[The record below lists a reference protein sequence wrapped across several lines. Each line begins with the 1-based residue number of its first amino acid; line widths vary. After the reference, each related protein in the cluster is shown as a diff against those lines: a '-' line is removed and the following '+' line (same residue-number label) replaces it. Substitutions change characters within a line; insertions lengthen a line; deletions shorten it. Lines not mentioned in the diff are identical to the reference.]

1 MPILNL
7 TDFLT
12 APPADPSPVPET
24 IATSSN
30 GSSVSVHA
38 TSFVNESGAG
48 GMSTVTATSPT
59 GETSHSHEE
68 IFTPGATSSSA
79 SGSGSASTG
88 SLPVTSATAN
98 TPGQTNTNL
107 TQTAIA
113 VPPID
118 SQIKPI
124 AVVIPVVT
132 LPNSGSSVNTTGAG
146 SIAVVTATDNGQTTS
161 NSATPDSTAT
171 SSSAAGAASTSIGS
185 PPVTSATADTPAP
198 TQPDSTLETTSTP
211 SISSQGTPIPVEIP
225 VVTLPNSGS
234 LVDTTGTVVTATDNG
249 QTTSNSATAFDTA
262 ISTSTSGAA
271 DASTG
276 DTPASTESPLNA
288 IQGLPEDDNL
298 SGTENGDLISGDRG
312 NDQIQGFDG
321 SDRLDGEAG
330 DDSLQGGV
338 GNDSL
343 NGGIGNDQMW
353 GLDDSDRIF
362 GEADDDFLCGNK
374 GDDVLDGGDGNDS
387 LWGGKENDW
396 LNGGSGD
403 DYLSGDFGVDTLT
416 GGNGADTFTLRI
428 QTVNPIADLGFA
440 DAIADFNQAEGDQI
454 AIIGDISLTSL
465 VLETIDFN
473 GDGQINNTINPTTGA
488 DATLIKL
495 GSNLNDGIL
504 AIVLG
509 TVNAQGATTLSISD
523 FMSG

>member
-12 APPADPSPVPET
+12 APPAAPSPVPET

-59 GETSHSHEE
+59 GKTSHSHEE

-88 SLPVTSATAN
+88 SLPVTTATADA
-98 TPGQTNTNL
+98 PGQTNTNL

-113 VPPID
+113 APPID
-118 SQIKPI
+118 SQIKQIP
-124 AVVIPVVT
+124 VVIPVVT
-132 LPNSGSSVNTTGAG
+132 S
-146 SIAVVTATDNGQTTS
+146 TD
-161 NSATPDSTAT
+161 
-171 SSSAAGAASTSIGS
+171 S
-185 PPVTSATADTPAP
+185 PPVTSATANTPAP
-198 TQPDSTLETTSTP
+198 TEP
-211 SISSQGTPIPVEIP
+211 
-225 VVTLPNSGS
+225 
-234 LVDTTGTVVTATDNG
+234 
-249 QTTSNSATAFDTA
+249 
-262 ISTSTSGAA
+262 
-271 DASTG
+271 
-276 DTPASTESPLNA
+276 PLNA
-288 IQGLPEDDNL
+288 IQGLAEDDNL
-298 SGTENGDLISGDRG
+298 IGTENGDLISGDRG
-312 NDQIQGFDG
+312 NDKIQGFDG
-321 SDRLDGEAG
+321 
-330 DDSLQGGV
+330 
-338 GNDSL
+338 
-343 NGGIGNDQMW
+343 
-353 GLDDSDRIF
+353 SDRIF

-387 LWGGKENDW
+387 LWGGAGNDS
-396 LNGGSGD
+396 LNGGSKD

-428 QTVNPIADLGFA
+428 ETVNPIADLGFA
-440 DAIADFNQAEGDQI
+440 DAITDFNQAEGDQI

-523 FMSG
+523 FIVSA